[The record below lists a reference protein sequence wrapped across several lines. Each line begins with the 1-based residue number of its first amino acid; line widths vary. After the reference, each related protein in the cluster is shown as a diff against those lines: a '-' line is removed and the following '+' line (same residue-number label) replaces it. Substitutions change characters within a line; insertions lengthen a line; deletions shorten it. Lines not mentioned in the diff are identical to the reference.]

1 MPELSHFLVARDALP
16 WPDAGNGKNETVL
29 GGFFF
34 PLSTLDHFNYTLYSN
49 QTISNGSNCY
59 LTLQPYQPVE
69 LFPNGTFVNAT
80 SCYHAVDPI
89 AARGYTGIAFAVAY
103 GIALVLTVTV
113 LTKHG
118 KTYLPQSKRFFPI
131 GRRWQWY
138 WACFVC
144 ACALISLFVNVDV
157 DRYHVQELPIVI
169 MCFFWFLICQGTT
182 ALVWEAVRHW
192 GSWQERQFI
201 DPNPFVLSQDDR
213 RSKTEFWLPMWFYF
227 WTWLNF
233 FLSVPRSWTF
243 LEMQRSPEQTA
254 AIAIPAA
261 TSARFKAAAFC
272 LVVSWLT
279 ILFSLRHSILHYKPR
294 NRGLLNKSVGLLS
307 SIPLRFVLI
316 IPLNGALI
324 AYQIYQSFNWE
335 LSLLRFHGVIPV
347 QFGWGFGPSLAIMLI
362 QVIYGFANA
371 NEDKELIRQRRE
383 RGQAI
388 DHDLGL
394 VKKPA
399 WWRRGAENEQLSF
412 RERILRNVQEV
423 GGERGIGRREEN
435 DMERHIRQE
444 ALRMAVDDGIE
455 LPSLPRRNSD
465 NPRVDRA
472 GVRDIMNNQSQSG
485 TAPLPRYD
493 GKSQRRQNERV
504 MQAAASVLFPNTEAD
519 AARACRE
526 AELFEDGPP
535 PAYSDQSRGRHESHR
550 PESAHR
556 TNSTSTT
563 HSLSAPPQQVRSMLD
578 V

>member
-1 MPELSHFLVARDALP
+1 
-16 WPDAGNGKNETVL
+16 
-29 GGFFF
+29 
-34 PLSTLDHFNYTLYSN
+34 
-49 QTISNGSNCY
+49 
-59 LTLQPYQPVE
+59 
-69 LFPNGTFVNAT
+69 
-80 SCYHAVDPI
+80 
-89 AARGYTGIAFAVAY
+89 
-103 GIALVLTVTV
+103 
-113 LTKHG
+113 
-118 KTYLPQSKRFFPI
+118 
-131 GRRWQWY
+131 
-138 WACFVC
+138 
-144 ACALISLFVNVDV
+144 
-157 DRYHVQELPIVI
+157 
-169 MCFFWFLICQGTT
+169 
-182 ALVWEAVRHW
+182 
-192 GSWQERQFI
+192 
-201 DPNPFVLSQDDR
+201 
-213 RSKTEFWLPMWFYF
+213 
-227 WTWLNF
+227 
-233 FLSVPRSWTF
+233 
-243 LEMQRSPEQTA
+243 MQRSPEQTA

-279 ILFSLRHSILHYKPR
+279 ILYSLRHSILHYKPR

-335 LSLLRFHGVIPV
+335 LSLLRFHGVIAV

-399 WWRRGAENEQLSF
+399 WWRRGAESQQLSF

-485 TAPLPRYD
+485 TTPLPRYD

-504 MQAAASVLFPNTEAD
+504 MQAAASVLFPNNEAD
-519 AARACRE
+519 AARVRRE

-578 V
+578 I